1 MEARIYKPKR
11 MRNGKRTIGR
21 LYRARVKLTGD
32 NKVRDIS
39 LGVSDKQV
47 AQQKLNKLIQE
58 LEHESAGLI
67 PVKAERDAAK
77 SPLLDLISE
86 YVNELTVLGRS
97 ADHLRHVNTRL
108 RRLVRECRW
117 TRLAD
122 VTPASFQSWRKEQ
135 GNKAPKTLNEYLA
148 TLSAFWTWLRKQS
161 RVTVNPFELVERT
174 DTRGKER
181 IQRRALSDAQAIQL
195 LQVAGKNQLAYML
208 PLYAGL
214 RRNEAKTLH
223 WSDLVF
229 GDTGGLLRLHAAVNK
244 NRKEQSLPLHP
255 ELAKALQQQKP
266 ANCKANDLVLVNGVP
281 KMKEFRQ
288 DLKKAAIPFL
298 DERGHRMD
306 YHALRTTFIT
316 RLSTMKVHPRLAM
329 ELARHSDMR
338 LTMKTYTDAGQ
349 LPLREV
355 MDTLPSFGGDSRIDS
370 RNLGLTGQTVSRPVT
385 ETREFKTE
393 NIVANKGGSH
403 DLTLAVATCHSEQQ
417 SGVEGV
423 RIPLSPP
430 LSNFPMV
437 GQVRSKFLWCR
448 YLERFL
454 RSFPANHFGQVWPLD
469 LVFQILVKLSVKAAT
484 GYFLQFAKQRQAHRI
499 RVSLLSPS
507 QARVNCHSKRKL
519 FDCASFVNSGGGGL
533 RQMPDVVTTFAVALV
548 FNDAK
553 NNSEMQ
559 QHRRQNKFARH
570 LRIVN
575 M

>member
-1 MEARIYKPKR
+1 MEARIYKTKR
-11 MRNGKRTIGR
+11 LRNGKRVTAR
-21 LYRARVKLTGD
+21 LYRARVKITGD
-32 NKVRDIS
+32 NKVRDVS

-67 PVKAERDAAK
+67 PAKAERDAAQ

-135 GNKAPKTLNEYLA
+135 GTKAPKTLNEYLA

-223 WSDLVF
+223 WSDLVL
-229 GDTGGLLRLHAAVNK
+229 GESGGLLRLHAAVNK
-244 NRKEQSLPLHP
+244 NRKEQSLPLHR

-266 ANCKANDLVLVNGVP
+266 ANCKADDLVLVNGVP
-281 KMKEFRQ
+281 NMDEVRA
-288 DLKKAAIPFL
+288 DLEKAGIPFL

-355 MDTLPSFGGDSRIDS
+355 MDTLPGFGERADSRIDS
-370 RNLGLTGQTVSRPVT
+370 RNSGPKGQTVSPTVT
-385 ETREFKTE
+385 KIRELKTE
-393 NIVANKGGSH
+393 NIIANIGESH
-403 DLTLAVATCHSEQQ
+403 RDSQLVTTSHEKSQWRREGDSNPRYGFWPYNGLANHRLQPLGHLSTPHSE
-417 SGVEGV
+417 S
-423 RIPLSPP
+423 
-430 LSNFPMV
+430 
-437 GQVRSKFLWCR
+437 
-448 YLERFL
+448 
-454 RSFPANHFGQVWPLD
+454 
-469 LVFQILVKLSVKAAT
+469 
-484 GYFLQFAKQRQAHRI
+484 
-499 RVSLLSPS
+499 
-507 QARVNCHSKRKL
+507 
-519 FDCASFVNSGGGGL
+519 
-533 RQMPDVVTTFAVALV
+533 
-548 FNDAK
+548 
-553 NNSEMQ
+553 
-559 QHRRQNKFARH
+559 
-570 LRIVN
+570 
-575 M
+575 

>member
-11 MRNGKRTIGR
+11 HRNGKRTTGR

-39 LGVSDKQV
+39 LGVTDKQV

-67 PVKAERDAAK
+67 PAKAEREAAQ

-97 ADHLRHVNTRL
+97 VDHLRHVNTRL
-108 RRLVRECRW
+108 RRLVRECHW
-117 TRLAD
+117 ARLAD
-122 VTPASFQSWRKEQ
+122 VTPASFQSWHKEQ
-135 GNKAPKTLNEYLA
+135 ASKAPKTLNEYLA

-161 RVTVNPFELVERT
+161 RVMVNHFELVERA

-181 IQRRALSDAQAIQL
+181 IQRRALSDAQAVQL

-223 WSDLVF
+223 WSDLVL
-229 GDTGGLLRLHAAVNK
+229 GESGGLLRLHAAVNK
-244 NRKEQSLPLHP
+244 NRKEQSLPLHQ

-266 ANCKANDLVLVNGVP
+266 ANFKANDLVLLNGVP

-288 DLKKAAIPFL
+288 DLKKAGIPFL

-370 RNLGLTGQTVSRPVT
+370 RNLGPTGQTVSRPVT
-385 ETREFKTE
+385 ETRELKTE
-393 NIVANKGGSH
+393 NIIANKGGSH
-403 DLTLAVATCHSEQQ
+403 DLTLAVAVCHSEQQ

-430 LSNFPMV
+430 VFPLSNFTLT
-437 GQVRSKFLWCR
+437 QHAFVRGHGEAC
-448 YLERFL
+448 
-454 RSFPANHFGQVWPLD
+454 AG
-469 LVFQILVKLSVKAAT
+469 IAAT
-484 GYFLQFAKQRQAHRI
+484 SPLTFKHSTEAIASGA
-499 RVSLLSPS
+499 LSGSCIVTP
-507 QARVNCHSKRKL
+507 
-519 FDCASFVNSGGGGL
+519 CAVCWNFS
-533 RQMPDVVTTFAVALV
+533 A
-548 FNDAK
+548 
-553 NNSEMQ
+553 
-559 QHRRQNKFARH
+559 
-570 LRIVN
+570 
-575 M
+575 